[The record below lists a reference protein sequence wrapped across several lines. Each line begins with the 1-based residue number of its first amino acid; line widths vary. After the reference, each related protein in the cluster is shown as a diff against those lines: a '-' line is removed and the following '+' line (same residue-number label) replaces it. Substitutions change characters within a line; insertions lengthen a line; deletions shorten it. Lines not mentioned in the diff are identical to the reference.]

1 MQRFIFYRCHPVMKY
16 IFLIAT
22 CILFSCKKDLSCESC
37 IPGTTNTS
45 NAKVVFTGPVEGD
58 GCSWAVVINN
68 TYYHAVTLSQNFQ
81 QDQLNVIVEY
91 QLTNDHFNCGL
102 SGIGY
107 PIINLTKI
115 KLQ

>member
-1 MQRFIFYRCHPVMKY
+1 MMQRFILSRCHSVMKY
-16 IFLIAT
+16 IFLLAAFIF
-22 CILFSCKKDLSCESC
+22 FSCKKDHSCASC
-37 IPGTTNTS
+37 IPGTYNA
-45 NAKVVFTGPVEGD
+45 NAKIVWTGPVEGD

-68 TYYHAVTLSQNFQ
+68 TYYHAATLSQNFQ

-115 KLQ
+115 KLR